1 MGTAGFRMEV
11 RIKLWGLTVAPVE
24 PCLEYQRLRSHVLST
39 AHIHTSLALH
49 IRHKAKVSS

>member
-1 MGTAGFRMEV
+1 MEV